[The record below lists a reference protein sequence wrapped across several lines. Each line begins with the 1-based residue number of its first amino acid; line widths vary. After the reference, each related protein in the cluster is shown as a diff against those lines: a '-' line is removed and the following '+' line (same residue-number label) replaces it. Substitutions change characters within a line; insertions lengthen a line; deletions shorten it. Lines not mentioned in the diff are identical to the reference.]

1 MNDLIADINRAL
13 SFTTR
18 VTLTPCKYASPRY
31 FKENQFLPVE
41 ILALVQ
47 SYKHTR
53 YKMADSGPNTSVR
66 LHFFES
72 APDIKHHQFVS
83 QFVAKAFTVFDTVF
97 GKRTDDL
104 DIVFADVPIKKYLP
118 DRHAM
123 FEARH
128 INSGY
133 SIIPIGDTSRKLI
146 VVFRKDEKLK
156 VFLHELLHIH
166 HMHPFDTNAAFDESV
181 AKEFKIRT
189 GANGLNI
196 YEGYVEF
203 MTTVLN
209 TCFYKHIFKN
219 SKVSIAKELAHS
231 KQNVEMIMR
240 FVGKGYMNQA
250 TSVFSYIMIKHALLS
265 NPSKVFS
272 ILNQDY
278 SVPARPFEK
287 LLRQE
292 LRLLYKQFKNIN
304 YRAHTRHVTLN
315 LFDIYKTYLK
325 ISKDRDITI

>member
-1 MNDLIADINRAL
+1 MNDLIDAINRAL
-13 SFTTR
+13 ASTNH
-18 VTLTPCKYASPRY
+18 VTLTPRKYASPRH

-47 SYKHTR
+47 SYTHTR
-53 YKMADSGPNTSVR
+53 YKMVDTDTNTSVR

-72 APDIKHHQFVS
+72 APDAKHHQFVS
-83 QFVAKAFTVFDTVF
+83 QFAAKAFHVFDKVF
-97 GKRTDDL
+97 RKRIGEL
-104 DIVFADVPIKKYLP
+104 DIVFADVPIKKHLP

-133 SIIPIGDTSRKLI
+133 SIIPTQGSSRKLI
-146 VVFRKDEKLK
+146 VVFRKDEMLK

-166 HMHPFDTNAAFDESV
+166 HMHPFHTNAAFDESV

-189 GANGLNI
+189 YSGGLNI

-203 MTTVLN
+203 MTTILN
-209 TCFYKHIFKN
+209 TCFYKHIFKT
-219 SKVSIAKELAHS
+219 SKVSLAKELDHS
-231 KQNVEMIMR
+231 KHNVEMLMR

-250 TSVFSYIMIKHALLS
+250 TSVFSYIVVKHVLLS
-265 NPSKVFS
+265 NPSKVVS
-272 ILNQDY
+272 ILHQDY
-278 SVPARPFEK
+278 SVPPLPFEK
-287 LLRQE
+287 LLLQE
-292 LRLLYKQFKNIN
+292 LRLLYKQFKNIK

-315 LFDIYKTYLK
+315 LYDIYKTYLK
-325 ISKDRDITI
+325 ISKHRFITI